1 MRNEEVRWPVD
12 GRSPH
17 SSFVVLR
24 SSFPSGGG
32 GAPRLRKPP
41 GRLRAVR
48 TPPSTGEEHPTTK
61 SRRAPRGSEFS
72 RSCVRRSSPAA
83 VLRDLGAFVVQ
94 LCTRLGATALAEP
107 VAHGSRPSAFSFPLP
122 PPLPDGRGS
131 WRASAR
137 PHPVHLVHPVQEPCL
152 PSRRAADRMH
162 RMNTIGDRDAAPL
175 AKPTEARATCA
186 AIWPCV
192 SRETRMT

>member
-1 MRNEEVRWPVD
+1 MQALPAVRGPPKVGPSGPD
-12 GRSPH
+12 STPPGATCQPNRGCLSCRRRHAGPRRSGTLTTGASRRPGPCPCQPAGRGATDHEGPKGTKTKQ
-17 SSFVVLR
+17 L
-24 SSFPSGGG
+24 GGG

-107 VAHGSRPSAFSFPLP
+107 VAHGSRPSAFSFPAP
-122 PPLPDGRGS
+122 PPLPVGRGS
-131 WRASAR
+131 FGSAAR
-137 PHPVHLVHPVQEPCL
+137 CT
-152 PSRRAADRMH
+152 AA
-162 RMNTIGDRDAAPL
+162 L
-175 AKPTEARATCA
+175 
-186 AIWPCV
+186 
-192 SRETRMT
+192 